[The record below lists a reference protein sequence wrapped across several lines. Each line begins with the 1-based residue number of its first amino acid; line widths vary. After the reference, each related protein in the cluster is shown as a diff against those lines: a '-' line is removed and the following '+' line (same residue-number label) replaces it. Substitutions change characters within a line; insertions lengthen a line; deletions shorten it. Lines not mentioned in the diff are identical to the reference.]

1 MVHSE
6 VYLNKYVVIIVLFS
20 TPAYPDCC
28 QNIYINIEN
37 CSFLHIFAL
46 SFFIHFSQGSA
57 DPICPYVRTPT
68 KTPVSFRTTETH
80 THTDVGLPSSEPVS
94 GLCVSVCSGNEGDI
108 RHHVWPRGGV
118 RPVLDAEPRVQ
129 LPTLLVRHG
138 HHLGLQYDLLEH
150 GSPGVPRHR
159 AAGVQTTRYAAAW
172 TDAGILQHLSRDL

>member
-6 VYLNKYVVIIVLFS
+6 VYLNKYVVIIAPFS

-46 SFFIHFSQGSA
+46 SFFIHFSQL
-57 DPICPYVRTPT
+57 TPFAHMCGRPR
-68 KTPVSFRTTETH
+68 KHPCLSEQLKRTH